1 MTSTFLL
8 HLSSDS
14 IDLER
19 ADASGHWHR
28 LGSVSMDSENLTKA
42 LSHLRQT
49 AVPGAADALEVLVAL
64 PSDQIKLLDL
74 DHSDTS
80 SAALQ
85 HALAGQTPYEFHE
98 LCVDRLPTP
107 QGQSIAAIAQ
117 ETLDEAD
124 SLTKAFGFTAVGY
137 VALPGGSWG
146 HNFSVFQRSG
156 AGALNRPRPYIA
168 ATQEAGATDLTPLAA
183 LKERANPA
191 PQPPIANPTPAA
203 SPTPELSA
211 GAADEAAPTPQI
223 SAHPKVQA
231 DRAPLSPSLGTAT
244 AAAPAPQVTEIKA
257 VPPETLPAASAKS
270 QASQPLRIAQRFAG
284 IRQLLRPSPRKPK
297 EPNLTTLQA
306 QVGGK
311 PRYLGLILTTLLVL
325 FMFTVAALAATLGR
339 EKIYVWLGLSPSQA
353 EMTAGLPADPIGR
366 VIEISLQPLD
376 VPSAPAEQAAVAP
389 QARDDK
395 LQLQK
400 ADVALKDPEH
410 DAEPAISLTA
420 QEPPAVR
427 TVILSPVT
435 EPTAARPAD
444 TKGLI
449 AARDPNLQ
457 NEIAPRVLDMPWL
470 MPDPLPD
477 KDNRAP
483 DVAQD
488 QTEGPA
494 DATPTPLAEPAI
506 LPPVTAALEHTD
518 QTAAP
523 VQPDAASPEEA
534 NPLAAFRPM
543 PRPAGLPPPVR
554 PTTLPEGKSLTRSLR
569 PQSRPRTIELAAL
582 LPAPVVAKPSE
593 IQAPTA
599 TSRKAVARSA
609 TRKNIINLRN
619 INLIGITGTSRLR
632 NALVRLPNGQVV
644 KVRIGDRLDGG
655 RVTDISTKSLTYAKS
670 GRSITLDMPRG

>member
-146 HNFSVFQRSG
+146 HNFSVFQRPG

-203 SPTPELSA
+203 SPTPELSE

-244 AAAPAPQVTEIKA
+244 AAAPAPQVTETKA

-389 QARDDK
+389 QARDDA

-609 TRKNIINLRN
+609 TRTNVINLSN

>member
-98 LCVDRLPTP
+98 LCVDRLPIP
-107 QGQSIAAIAQ
+107 QGQSIAAIAH

-124 SLTKAFGFTAVGY
+124 SLTKAFGFKAVGY

-146 HNFSVFQRSG
+146 HNFSVFQRPG
-156 AGALNRPRPYIA
+156 AGASNRPRPYIA

-183 LKERANPA
+183 LKEGARSA

-223 SAHPKVQA
+223 SAHPTVQA
-231 DRAPLSPSLGTAT
+231 DRAPLSPSLGAAT
-244 AAAPAPQVTEIKA
+244 AAAPAPQVTETKA
-257 VPPETLPAASAKS
+257 VAPETLPAASAKS

-284 IRQLLRPSPRKPK
+284 ILQLLRPRPRKPK

-325 FMFTVAALAATLGR
+325 FMFTVAALAATLAR

-353 EMTAGLPADPIGR
+353 EMTAGLPAEPIGR
-366 VIEISLQPLD
+366 AIEISLQPLD

-389 QARDDK
+389 QARDDA

-427 TVILSPVT
+427 TVILSPVADPA
-435 EPTAARPAD
+435 EPPPD

-506 LPPVTAALEHTD
+506 LPPVMAALEQTD
-518 QTAAP
+518 QTAAA
-523 VQPDAASPEEA
+523 VQPDAASPQEA

-599 TSRKAVARSA
+599 NSRKAVARSA
-609 TRKNIINLRN
+609 TRTNVINLRN
-619 INLIGITGTSRLR
+619 INLIGITGTNRLR

>member
-28 LGSVSMDSENLTKA
+28 LGSVSPDSQNLTKA
-42 LSHLRQT
+42 LSHMRQM
-49 AVPGAADALEVLVAL
+49 ALPGAADALEVLVAL
-64 PSDQIKLLDL
+64 PADQIKLLDL

-98 LCVDRLPTP
+98 LCVDCLPTP
-107 QGQSIAAIAQ
+107 QGQSLAAIAQ

-124 SLTKAFGFTAVGY
+124 SLTEAFGFKPVGF

-146 HNFSVFQRSG
+146 NNFSVFQRPE

-183 LKERANPA
+183 LKEGAISA

-223 SAHPKVQA
+223 SAHPTVQA
-231 DRAPLSPSLGTAT
+231 DRAPLSPSLGAAT
-244 AAAPAPQVTEIKA
+244 AAAPAPQVTETQT
-257 VPPETLPAASAKS
+257 VPAETLPAASAKS

-284 IRQLLRPSPRKPK
+284 IRQLLRPRPRKPK

-339 EKIYVWLGLSPSQA
+339 EKIYVWLGLSPSQG

-366 VIEISLQPLD
+366 AIEISLQPLEQ
-376 VPSAPAEQAAVAP
+376 PSAPVERAAVAP
-389 QARDDK
+389 QARDNAV
-395 LQLQK
+395 QLQK

-427 TVILSPVT
+427 AVTISPAT
-435 EPTAARPAD
+435 EPTAARAAD

-449 AARDPNLQ
+449 ASRDPDLQ
-457 NEIAPRVLDMPWL
+457 SEIAPRVLDTPWL
-470 MPDPLPD
+470 IPDPLPD

-483 DVAQD
+483 DVAED
-488 QTEGPA
+488 QTAGPS
-494 DATPTPLAEPAI
+494 DTTEATLAEPAI
-506 LPPVTAALEHTD
+506 QPPVTAALEQTD

-523 VQPDAASPEEA
+523 VQPDAAPPEEA

-609 TRKNIINLRN
+609 TRTNVINLRN
-619 INLIGITGTSRLR
+619 INLIGITGTNRLR